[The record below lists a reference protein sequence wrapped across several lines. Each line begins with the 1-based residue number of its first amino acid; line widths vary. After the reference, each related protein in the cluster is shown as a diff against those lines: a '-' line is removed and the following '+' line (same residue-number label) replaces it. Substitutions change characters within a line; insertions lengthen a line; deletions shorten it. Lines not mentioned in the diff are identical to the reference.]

1 MAAEDPAIERDL
13 EREYAELDREV
24 ERLRDE
30 AQLSGPYDKRHAVV
44 TIPAGL
50 RGTDA
55 AAWAGGCTASRSGTS
70 ACFGTSPRS
79 DGVKVRRW
87 SVETLLSSHL
97 ALGLDSNV
105 LIYLLED
112 AGTHADLAGVII
124 DAVEDRRVD
133 GVLASVG
140 VAEILAGPARA
151 PEVDRFERTA
161 DELGSMAM
169 RIVPLTAEIASDAAW
184 LREAG
189 ELGLADAVHL
199 ASARAA
205 GATAFVTNDRRIRP
219 LPGLEV
225 VYLDDLVARS

>member
-1 MAAEDPAIERDL
+1 MN
-13 EREYAELDREV
+13 
-24 ERLRDE
+24 
-30 AQLSGPYDKRHAVV
+30 G
-44 TIPAGL
+44 
-50 RGTDA
+50 
-55 AAWAGGCTASRSGTS
+55 
-70 ACFGTSPRS
+70 
-79 DGVKVRRW
+79 RRW
-87 SVETLLSSHL
+87 SVETLLSSHR

-112 AGTHADLAGVII
+112 AGTLGDLAGVII

-151 PEVDRFERTA
+151 RDAARFERTA
-161 DELGSMAM
+161 DELGSMPM
-169 RIVPLTAEIASDAAW
+169 RIVPLTAEIAADAAW
-184 LREAG
+184 LRGAG

-219 LPGLEV
+219 LSGLEV
-225 VYLDDLVARS
+225 VYLADLVARP